1 MVRYGESLCSSLEHD
16 KFSAPSGEVA
26 VTAAVWRK
34 LAIKMTKFTDCTVF
48 NARGQTGTWAFY
60 TPRQAKALEILAAPA
75 AASGDWGTGRGR
87 DDLQRLTI
95 LSLLRN

>member
-1 MVRYGESLCSSLEHD
+1 MLRLTAMSFPAAGPSPSLSSGCSRLPPAED
-16 KFSAPSGEVA
+16 A
-26 VTAAVWRK
+26 
-34 LAIKMTKFTDCTVF
+34 
-48 NARGQTGTWAFY
+48 GTWAFY